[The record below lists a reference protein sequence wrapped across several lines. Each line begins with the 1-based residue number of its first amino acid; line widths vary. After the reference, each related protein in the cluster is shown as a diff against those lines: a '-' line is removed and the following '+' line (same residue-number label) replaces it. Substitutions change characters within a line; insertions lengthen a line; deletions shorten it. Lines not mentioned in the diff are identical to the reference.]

1 MIIMRYLW
9 YILLWNICLV
19 GITKSYAQ
27 DYRIEIEASKVRN
40 MPALCDAVSVS
51 TIKDGIIEAFA
62 NESEYMELR
71 KMLSA
76 DCYKVER
83 IDANLDISLAKLKK
97 NVQMTS
103 SCDELLLQWN
113 CYPEYDTYIEVMQQW
128 AGQYANIASLV
139 EIGKSREGRS
149 VLAMRIAAD
158 GDTTMRPRV
167 FYTSTMHGDEVCG
180 YALSLRLIDYILK
193 NYHNGNDIVDNIVDN
208 VVLYINPLSNP
219 DGTYYGG
226 NSTISKARRYNAANI
241 DLNRNFPLLGSLQK
255 QSYEPETT
263 MMMNFAESR
272 RFCISA
278 NFHGGDETLNYP
290 WDSFYES
297 EMPLPDKEWFV
308 DVCGRYINQLRTH
321 NADMMTTVTPEG
333 YVFGSEW
340 YKVHGGRQD
349 WMLYNMRC
357 REITI
362 ELSKSKLL
370 DSDMLEK
377 YWEAN
382 RDPLLHLILESNQ
395 GVRGQVRSTN
405 GTPLN
410 AEIVILG
417 LDVESCHST
426 IYCDANGVYTRP
438 LIAAKSY
445 EVCAVADGYQ
455 TECKTVE
462 TIEQQ
467 PVRLDFELH
476 EGSSINPLLSVDEHT
491 IDADNVK
498 IWQQD
503 QSIRIS
509 ADTELKNIEIYDI
522 LGHRVVYDS
531 PLQCDAEYSI
541 RNLETGCYVLKI
553 VTSSIVKTSKLTI
566 VK

>member
-1 MIIMRYLW
+1 MRYFW
-9 YILLWNICLV
+9 YILVLAISLV
-19 GITKSYAQ
+19 DTSKSYAQ
-27 DYRIEIEASKVRN
+27 DYRIEIDASKVRN

-51 TIKDGIIEAFA
+51 TIKNGIIEAFA
-62 NESEYMELR
+62 NESEYIELR

-83 IDANLDISLAKLKK
+83 IDTYLGKSIAKLKK
-97 NVQMTS
+97 DVQMTS
-103 SCDELLLQWN
+103 NGDVLLSQWN

-128 AGQYANIASLV
+128 AEQYANIAKLV

-193 NYHNGNDIVDNIVDN
+193 NYRNGNDIVDNIVDN

-226 NSTISKARRYNAANI
+226 NNTILNARRYNAANV
-241 DLNRNFPLLGSLQK
+241 DLNRNFPALGALSK

-290 WDSFYES
+290 WDSYYES
-297 EMPLPDKEWFV
+297 EMPLPDKEWFL
-308 DVCGRYINQLRTH
+308 DVCSRYIAQLRTH
-321 NADMMTTVTPEG
+321 SANMMTTVTPEG

-370 DSDMLEK
+370 DSDMLEE
-377 YWEAN
+377 YWQAN
-382 RDPLLHLILESNQ
+382 RDPLLQLILEANQ
-395 GVRGQVRSTN
+395 SVMGKVISTD

-410 AEIVILG
+410 AEVVIIG
-417 LDVESCHST
+417 LDKENCHSSVF
-426 IYCDANGVYTRP
+426 CDANGVYTRP
-438 LIAAKSY
+438 LMAAKSY

-462 TIEQQ
+462 TIEDN
-467 PVRLDFELH
+467 PIRLDFQLH
-476 EGSSINPLLSVDEHT
+476 EGISINPLLSTLDPN
-491 IDADNVK
+491 IDNDNVK

-509 ADTELKNIEIYDI
+509 ADSQIKSVEIYDI
-522 LGHRVVYDS
+522 LGHRVLYDS
-531 PLQCDAEYSI
+531 PSQCDIEYSI
-541 RNLETGCYVLKI
+541 RNLQTGCYVVKI
-553 VTSSIVKTSKLTI
+553 AISSIIKTSKITI